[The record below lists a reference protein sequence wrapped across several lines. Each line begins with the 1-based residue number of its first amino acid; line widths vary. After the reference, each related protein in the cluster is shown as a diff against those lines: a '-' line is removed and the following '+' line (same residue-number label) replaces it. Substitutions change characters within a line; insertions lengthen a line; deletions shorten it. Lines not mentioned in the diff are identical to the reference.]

1 MTGHEAL
8 AEGFAAQVRHWSLD
22 SGASAATATA
32 AGQAARQLS
41 LATANGHVCLGLD
54 ELETADTGPRDPN
67 SWREALLASG
77 VTGTPAS
84 RGAMP
89 MIVDDG
95 DRLYL
100 HRYFDL
106 EQRLAAR
113 LRIAAGP
120 ATAPISAAALAALR
134 AMFAASG
141 DGEPDWQQIA
151 AALALRQRLVVISG
165 GPGTGKTTTVVK
177 LLACLL
183 AQQPDCRIALAAP
196 TGKAAAR
203 MTEALRERAAHLPE
217 ALRAKLPT
225 EPHTVHR
232 LLGGTPGQFLHHAGR
247 RLPLDLLVVDEASML
262 DLALATRLLEALPDS
277 ARILLLGDKDQLAA
291 VESGAVFAEL
301 SADPSLSA
309 ACIDDLATACGI
321 APASIVPPVPLHA
334 GALPD
339 STVWLQRNHRFAA
352 GSAIGRLAAA
362 TRRGDVAALLQ
373 ILGEDSAET
382 RWLAGDHSAPDE
394 GAQAAMQAGFA
405 PYLAALRHDPT
416 DHAAALAAFAR
427 FRVLCA
433 LREGPRGVEVTNAKL
448 LQLLLPGAARASMRL
463 GQPVMVLRNEPLL
476 GLFNGDV
483 GLLLPDAAGALGAV
497 FLGPEGGAPRWLPL
511 ARLPAH
517 ETAFAM
523 TVHKAQGSEFDE
535 VMLML
540 PARPSRVL
548 GRELLYTALTRARHR
563 VTVVAPAAVLADAA
577 ATPTRRRSGLQARLA
592 EASAAP
598 PNR

>member
-1 MTGHEAL
+1 MTGPEAL
-8 AEGFAAQVRHWSLD
+8 AEGFAAQVCRWSLD
-22 SGASAATATA
+22 RGASATIAAA

-41 LATANGHVCLGLD
+41 LATAAGHVCLGLD
-54 ELETADTGPRDPN
+54 ELSGANGGPSDPTD
-67 SWREALLASG
+67 WREALLASG
-77 VTGTPAS
+77 VTGTPAN
-84 RGAMP
+84 RGALP
-89 MIVDDG
+89 MIVDTG

-120 ATAPISAAALAALR
+120 AAEPVSAAAIASLR
-134 AMFAASG
+134 AMFPAAG
-141 DGEPDWQQIA
+141 DGEVDWQQIA

-183 AQQPDCRIALAAP
+183 AQHPDCRIALAAP

-203 MTEALRERAAHLPE
+203 MTEALRERAAQLPE
-217 ALRAKLPT
+217 TLRAKLPS
-225 EPHTVHR
+225 EPYTVHR
-232 LLGGTPGQFLHHAGR
+232 LLGGTPGKFLHHAGR

-301 SADPSLSA
+301 SADPSMSEP
-309 ACIDDLATACGI
+309 CIDDLAAACGI
-321 APASIVPPVPLHA
+321 APAHIVPPSPRHA

-339 STVWLQRNHRFAA
+339 SSVWLQRNHRFAA

-362 TRRGDVAALLQ
+362 TRQGDVAALLQ
-373 ILGEDSAET
+373 ILGEHSGET
-382 RWLAGDHSAPDE
+382 GWLAGDHGAPDE
-394 GAQAAMQAGFA
+394 AAQAAMRAGFA
-405 PYLAALRHDPT
+405 PYMAALRQDPT

-433 LREGPRGVEVTNAKL
+433 LREGPRGVEVTNASL
-448 LQLLLPGAARASMRL
+448 LAQLLPGTSRAAMRL
-463 GQPVMVLRNEPLL
+463 GQPVMVLRNEPQL

-483 GLLLPDAAGALGAV
+483 GLLLPDAAGTLGAV
-497 FLGPEGGAPRWLPL
+497 FPGPEGGAPRWLPL

-535 VMLML
+535 VLLML

-548 GRELLYTALTRARHR
+548 GRELLYTALTRARQR

-577 ATPTRRRSGLQARLA
+577 STPTRRRSGLQARLV
-592 EASAAP
+592 ECSAAP
-598 PNR
+598 PKR